1 MKALGNLKH
10 LLLCVIL
17 SPLFLN
23 LATAE
28 IIIHIQHPWA
38 VEDTVRANTPIY
50 IATEET
56 GWYPGKVMTS
66 EGGNWYSYTF
76 VTTTKKSTQRNRD
89 NERYPHCL

>member
-28 IIIHIQHPWA
+28 IIIHIQHPWSK
-38 VEDTVRANTPIY
+38 I
-50 IATEET
+50 
-56 GWYPGKVMTS
+56 
-66 EGGNWYSYTF
+66 
-76 VTTTKKSTQRNRD
+76 Q
-89 NERYPHCL
+89 